1 MEAVRFSLP
10 YLIYF
15 LTTKGDS
22 DKHIHAH
29 ALTSMLIEF
38 TFKFVLTYCVH
49 VAVMES
55 GPDKQKMEPVLQP
68 LEEKPV
74 KERVD
79 DEGKEQPLTEQ
90 SPVSSSTPNQAKAV
104 QLSPCKR
111 VEL

>member
-1 MEAVRFSLP
+1 MVRFSLP

-29 ALTSMLIEF
+29 ALTSML

-55 GPDKQKMEPVLQP
+55 GPDKQKVEPVLKP

-74 KERVD
+74 EERVD

-90 SPVSSSTPNQAKAV
+90 SPVSSSAPNQAKAV
-104 QLSPCKR
+104 QLSLCKR
-111 VEL
+111 VEV